1 MALWSF
7 ELCRAFLFCCRKHID
22 KKVDVRILTN
32 VDVRRLISLE
42 G

>member
-7 ELCRAFLFCCRKHID
+7 ELCRAFLFCLRKQLT